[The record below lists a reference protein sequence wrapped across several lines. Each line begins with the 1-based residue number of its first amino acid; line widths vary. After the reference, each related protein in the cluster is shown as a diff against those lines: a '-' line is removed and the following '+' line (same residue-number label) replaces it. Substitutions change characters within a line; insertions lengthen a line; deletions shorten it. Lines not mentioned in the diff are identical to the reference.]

1 MAEYLIQEETL
12 RDIINALKVALGIT
26 SLIKVSDIPQY
37 IEELA
42 AKSSGPSGVIEIST
56 EAEMDAVL
64 IPANVGKAYRYV
76 GTTGDKYFQ
85 GDIYLVEEG
94 T

>member
-12 RDIINALKVALGIT
+12 RDIINALKTALGIT
-26 SLIKVSDIPQY
+26 SLIKVSDIPRH

-42 AKSSGPSGVIEIST
+42 AKNSGPSGIIEIST
-56 EAEMDAVL
+56 EAEMDTVL
-64 IPANVGKAYRYV
+64 IPANVGKVYRYI
-76 GTTGDKYFQ
+76 GATGDKYFQ